1 MDGTAQQHGD
11 IFQVEVCG
19 APRYE
24 THCRDSHAKE
34 DVSLALP
41 TRACLEEPLELRHTL
56 RFGGLVQFAAQLVQ
70 VGGRWSVACVSGA
83 HQEGWRITVL
93 LSLGA
98 VRLGSVRLS
107 STTFVND
114 PG

>member
-1 MDGTAQQHGD
+1 
-11 IFQVEVCG
+11 
-19 APRYE
+19 
-24 THCRDSHAKE
+24 
-34 DVSLALP
+34 
-41 TRACLEEPLELRHTL
+41 LELRHTL

-70 VGGRWSVACVSGA
+70 VGGRF
-83 HQEGWRITVL
+83 TVL

>member
-1 MDGTAQQHGD
+1 
-11 IFQVEVCG
+11 V

-34 DVSLALP
+34 NVSLAVP

-83 HQEGWRITVL
+83 HQKGWRITVFF
-93 LSLGA
+93 SLGA
-98 VRLGSVRLS
+98 LRLGSVRLS